1 MGIRGT
7 SPSDLSLLKKVEEAE
22 RRCEAILHEAEAAA
36 AQIIEK
42 GRLKAEQIDASRKK
56 EGSDRFRL
64 RLEKALLDLEQEGS
78 EMRER
83 SRAEADRLLQERRK
97 TLPDF
102 VDRLMRSLL
111 PS

>member
-1 MGIRGT
+1 MEIRGI

-22 RRCEAILHEAEAAA
+22 RRCETILHEAEAAA

-42 GRLKAEQIDASRKK
+42 ARLKADQIRESLKKAAS
-56 EGSDRFRL
+56 DQFRL
-64 RLEKALLDLEQEGS
+64 CLEKALLNLEQEGMQ
-78 EMRER
+78 MRER

-97 TLPDF
+97 DLSDF
-102 VDRLMRSLL
+102 VDRLMRGLL